1 MKEHAQRPDP
11 ILRSVEPPA
20 KESPKRSI
28 IDAKNATT
36 TDLASA
42 DLTNSVNAPRIAG
55 ILGELQQSF
64 GNRHVQRMLDKSD
77 SRTFPLEAQSRAN
90 IEPALKTDLS
100 DVRLHTGE
108 QAASLADSQQALA
121 VTRGKDVYFAAGEYD
136 PATPRGR
143 EILAHELAHVA
154 QQEGAGSHGGAVES
168 EARAAGRSVAA
179 GRPAIIHERA
189 DQSAL
194 HPIKKEDLAE
204 KTEKPKEDKE
214 VGTPKPPVKPEMA
227 AASFHLT
234 PAIVAAVS
242 IISAAVDY
250 EDRAIEIYA
259 AGDSERPRLLL
270 NLVLLFPAAA
280 DEMAKQQ
287 PQGIERSAFLQLF
300 GKFLWA
306 EVGKDFVNT
315 IDRRAISDKPFKK
328 KVDRAKGKIETPQ
341 PAGESPAK

>member
-11 ILRSVEPPA
+11 ILRSVEPA

-28 IDAKNATT
+28 IDAKSATT
-36 TDLASA
+36 GDLAAA
-42 DLTNSVNAPRIAG
+42 DLANPVNAPRVAG
-55 ILGELQQSF
+55 ILNELQQSF
-64 GNRHVQRMLDKSD
+64 GNRHVQRMLDKPD
-77 SRTFPLEAQSRAN
+77 NRTFPLEDQSRAN
-90 IEPALKTDLS
+90 MEPALGTDLS
-100 DVRLHTGE
+100 EVRLHTGDE
-108 QAASLADSQQALA
+108 AAQLADSQQALA
-121 VTRGKDVYFAAGEYD
+121 VTQGKDVYFAAGEYD

-154 QQEGAGSHGGAVES
+154 QQGTGASPTGSVES

-179 GRPAIIHERA
+179 GHPAVIRQSA
-189 DQSAL
+189 DRSAL

-204 KTEKPKEDKE
+204 KTEKPKDDKE
-214 VGTPKPPVKPEMA
+214 VGTPKPPMKPEMA

-234 PAIVAAVS
+234 PNIVAAIT
-242 IISAAVDY
+242 IISSAIDY

-259 AGDSERPRLLL
+259 AGDSQRPRLLL

-280 DEMAKQQ
+280 EEMAKQQ

-300 GKFLWA
+300 GNFLWA
-306 EVGKDFVNT
+306 QVGKDFVNT
-315 IDRRAISDKPFKK
+315 IERRAVSDKPFKK